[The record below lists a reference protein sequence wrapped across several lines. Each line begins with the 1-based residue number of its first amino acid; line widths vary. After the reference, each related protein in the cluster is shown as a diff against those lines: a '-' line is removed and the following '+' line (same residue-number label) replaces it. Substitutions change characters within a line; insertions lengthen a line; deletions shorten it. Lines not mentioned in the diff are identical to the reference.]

1 MFSSDIVISLDY
13 LLFSHTLWCLQIS
26 AASWCATAWANP
38 GENGWVTSLRP
49 MRIDLKAE
57 RCGVTEAGL
66 LQAVE
71 ILSHQHKLFSL
82 FLFFFNCVLGLS
94 ELFSSLL
101 DKNCWMCSNTAS
113 RYSCPF
119 IATDSAARLMGSLTW
134 FRNKEDAVQR
144 LTPSAACFGAGKGM
158 GLRWRN
164 TSCCCRDSYQRHHY
178 PDHGVRV
185 PGLSL
190 SHQAVR
196 TV

>member
-1 MFSSDIVISLDY
+1 MPANFSSFLMCN
-13 LLFSHTLWCLQIS
+13 CLS
-26 AASWCATAWANP
+26 KSKGKW
-38 GENGWVTSLRP
+38 
-49 MRIDLKAE
+49 
-57 RCGVTEAGL
+57 
-66 LQAVE
+66 
-71 ILSHQHKLFSL
+71 LSHEPETHENRSEGREMRCYRSRASSSGGDSESPAQIVFVI
-82 FLFFFNCVLGLS
+82 FIFFNCVLGLS

-134 FRNKEDAVQR
+134 FRNKKDAVQR
-144 LTPSAACFGAGKGM
+144 LTPSAACFGADKEM
-158 GLRWRN
+158 GIRWRN
-164 TSCCCRDSYQRHHY
+164 ISCCCRDSYQRHHY

-185 PGLSL
+185 LGLSL